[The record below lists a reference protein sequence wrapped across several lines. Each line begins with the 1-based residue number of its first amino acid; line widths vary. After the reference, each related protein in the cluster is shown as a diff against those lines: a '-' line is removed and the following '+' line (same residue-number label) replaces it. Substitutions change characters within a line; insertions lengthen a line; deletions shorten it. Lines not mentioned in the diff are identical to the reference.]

1 MRGQPW
7 SVSTH
12 LWLIVCAQR
21 PAETVN
27 LHLWPRVKWLNSGF
41 HFLITSTTTGNC
53 MELITSTTTDLL
65 ICWRAHR
72 TDHAPGVLEKGAAI
86 VVDSVHGCQRHNF
99 SPPVLHD
106 TQVRRPHARIIYA
119 IFLVIPPCI
128 QPTCDCL
135 HYTTVWVGHDTVDH
149 YVVYYW
155 SGHIYSHMWIIKLYY
170 IPLKK
175 YSQRS
180 KL

>member
-1 MRGQPW
+1 MR
-7 SVSTH
+7 
-12 LWLIVCAQR
+12 VCNDEACMHPRFSIRSIYDFFRKVFMIILQRCVGSLDLCLHTCDLYRVCPTR

-65 ICWRAHR
+65 ICWWAHR

-119 IFLVIPPCI
+119 IF
-128 QPTCDCL
+128 
-135 HYTTVWVGHDTVDH
+135 W
-149 YVVYYW
+149 
-155 SGHIYSHMWIIKLYY
+155 
-170 IPLKK
+170 
-175 YSQRS
+175 
-180 KL
+180 

>member
-65 ICWRAHR
+65 ICWWAHR

-86 VVDSVHGCQRHNF
+86 VVDPGNRCQNHNF
-99 SPPVLHD
+99 SPAVLQD
-106 TQVRRPHARIIYA
+106 TQVSTRKNYVG
-119 IFLVIPPCI
+119 VIPWCRINNEKPVVIAPCI
-128 QPTCDCL
+128 
-135 HYTTVWVGHDTVDH
+135 YTTR
-149 YVVYYW
+149 
-155 SGHIYSHMWIIKLYY
+155 MWLGTSLISV
-170 IPLKK
+170 PLICTT
-175 YSQRS
+175 
-180 KL
+180 LFE